1 MALDRISVPAVGF
14 EHELRVRYGECD
26 PQGIVFNANYLAYFD
41 IAVTELWRAALGGW
55 QQMVER
61 GVDVVVGEANVRF
74 RSPARND
81 DLLTLRARIGT
92 FGTTSLTTELEI
104 ARDGELL
111 VDGWLRQVCVDART
125 WEKTPIPGWL
135 RAGLEPYAA

>member
-1 MALDRISVPAVGF
+1 VRAVPQDFV
-14 EHELRVRYGECD
+14 HELRVRYGECD

-41 IAVTELWRAALGGW
+41 IAVTELWRASFGSW
-55 QQMVER
+55 QEMIER

-74 RSPARND
+74 RAPARFD
-81 DLLTLRARIGT
+81 DVLALHARVAT
-92 FGTTSLTTELEI
+92 FGTTSLKVELEI

-125 WEKTPIPGWL
+125 FEKTPVPDWL
-135 RAGLEPYAA
+135 RAGLEQYAAA